1 MLGAES
7 LILLNPHSYH
17 RFSAGDVEGEAEA
30 LLAAGSLHVLQEAV
44 A

>member
-1 MLGAES
+1 MGKS
-7 LILLNPHSYH
+7 TINGHLNPHS
-17 RFSAGDVEGEAEA
+17 FSAGDVEGEAEA